1 MSLKVYMYK
10 YDNILPIILLA
21 SKTNSDIEEELYNNY
36 YLNFYEILYS
46 KELINDDSILIF
58 CNFKSDTMKKQ
69 LQVQGSVKSDKDI
82 LNDLNNSINNTDFV
96 VDKIITQNNA
106 NYLLEIN
113 DKIKIKTTNVKLNFL
128 DKLN

>member
-1 MSLKVYMYK
+1 MYK